1 MIHGTPPGRI
11 PTPGGS
17 PGTRPKPSSRM
28 KLWGI
33 AAGVVALI
41 TAAGVVV
48 SVTTGSSPAPVPS
61 SGPAATRGPAE
72 GGARARVVDGVP
84 LGYPRTADGAK
95 AAAANFATVRGS
107 AAYLT
112 DEHARHRAATTMSSN
127 AVRQSAASEA
137 DRTAAQAAKQLQ
149 GDARKINAQQS
160 IARTGVLSAH
170 ALAVDTHKATIRLW
184 ITSVRGNSAGH
195 APPQA
200 SFQSVTVSL
209 LWEQGSWK
217 ASGFSTA
224 PGMVAPL
231 STRQATNT
239 AADFVQYVPEEAADP
254 VLSGIAA
261 KGGLPGQYP
270 RDEQGV
276 RAAATSAVML
286 YGDPRFFIDADWRH
300 RMLRATAA
308 PSTLSSVT
316 RDADSTARL
325 VAENRQL
332 GDDGKTAD
340 EGRLV
345 TRTAVLAT
353 RTLTRSDQAASVEL
367 WTASLG
373 GVAGG
378 ADESQRPQ
386 VGYLRMTVD
395 LVWADGTWKT
405 TAVTPSEPLVPT
417 PPAAEQASPASGFAE
432 VGGTDDAPA
441 LA

>member
-1 MIHGTPPGRI
+1 M
-11 PTPGGS
+11 
-17 PGTRPKPSSRM
+17 
-28 KLWGI
+28 
-33 AAGVVALI
+33 
-41 TAAGVVV
+41 
-48 SVTTGSSPAPVPS
+48 
-61 SGPAATRGPAE
+61 
-72 GGARARVVDGVP
+72 VDGVP
-84 LGYPRTADGAK
+84 LGYPRTEAGAK

-112 DEHARHRAATTMSSN
+112 DKRARHRAATSMSSN
-127 AVRQSAASEA
+127 ATRQNAMGEA
-137 DRTAAQAAKQLQ
+137 DRTATQAAKQLQ
-149 GDARKINAQQS
+149 GDAQKVDAKQA
-160 IARTGVLSAH
+160 IARTGVFSAH
-170 ALAVDTHKATIRLW
+170 ALAFDTHKATIRLW
-184 ITSVRGNSAGH
+184 ITTVRGSSAGH

-200 SFQSVTVSL
+200 SFQSVTVNL
-209 LWEQGSWK
+209 IWNAEGWK

-239 AADFVQYVPEEAADP
+239 AADFAQYVPEEAADP
-254 VLSGIAA
+254 VLSGATA
-261 KGGLPGQYP
+261 ESGLPGSYA
-270 RDEQGV
+270 RDDQGV

-286 YGDPRFFIDADWRH
+286 YGDPRFFVDADWRH

-325 VAENRQL
+325 VAENREL
-332 GDDGKTAD
+332 GDDGKAAD
-340 EGRLV
+340 GGRLV

-395 LVWADGTWKT
+395 LVWAGGTWKT
-405 TAVTPSEPLVPT
+405 TAVTPSEPLVPA
-417 PPAAEQASPASGFAE
+417 PPAAEQATPASGFAE
-432 VGGTDDAPA
+432 VGGTADAPA